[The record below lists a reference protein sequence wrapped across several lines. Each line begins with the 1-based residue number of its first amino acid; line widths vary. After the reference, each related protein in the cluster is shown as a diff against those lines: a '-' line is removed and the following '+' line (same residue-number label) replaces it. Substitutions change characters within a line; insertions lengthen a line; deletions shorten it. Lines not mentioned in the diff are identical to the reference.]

1 MNSVMLEKLAGAGA
15 DIDQTLQRFMNNE
28 GIYVKFLGKFL
39 NDPSYKGLEE
49 SMDKKDYEEALKQ
62 AHTLKGV
69 AGNLGLT
76 PIFKAADT
84 MVTKFRAGDLD
95 GIDDEFE
102 KLKTD
107 YSDMVE
113 IIRSN
118 Q

>member
-1 MNSVMLEKLAGAGA
+1 MNNDMLVKLGEAGA
-15 DIDQTLQRFMNNE
+15 DVSQTLQRFMNNE

-49 SMDKKDYEEALKQ
+49 SMDKKDYEEALRQ

-76 PIFKAADT
+76 PLFKAAET
-84 MVTKFRAGDLD
+84 MVTKFRAGDLE
-95 GIDDEFE
+95 GIEGDFE

-107 YSDMVE
+107 YVDMVT